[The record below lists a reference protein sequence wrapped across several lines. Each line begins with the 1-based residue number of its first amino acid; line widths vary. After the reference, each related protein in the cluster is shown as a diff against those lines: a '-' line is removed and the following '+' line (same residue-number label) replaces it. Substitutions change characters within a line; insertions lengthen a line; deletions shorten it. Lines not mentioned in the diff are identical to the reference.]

1 MTNTVTDT
9 EMKVPYSYKSDVWV
23 GYDNPESVL
32 AKVNTALL
40 IDVYWGIVTTVELTW
55 IYTTVQKQGITFWL

>member
-1 MTNTVTDT
+1 MANTVTDT

-23 GYDNPESVL
+23 GYDNPDSVL

-40 IDVYWGIVTTVELTW
+40 ITTTSICLLMFIGVCLLHS
-55 IYTTVQKQGITFWL
+55 GFNRL